1 MPVIW
6 ACRHLPAELTEEASA
21 SKGNQIIESDEL
33 QEASTYLPPKS
44 AGKLSELYTSTSL
57 ISPNKLFQM
66 LDFAAED
73 SFDSVKP
80 VGRRGRPPGRRNNKT
95 IVNEILSKEH
105 ITPEQR

>member
-1 MPVIW
+1 
-6 ACRHLPAELTEEASA
+6 
-21 SKGNQIIESDEL
+21 
-33 QEASTYLPPKS
+33 
-44 AGKLSELYTSTSL
+44 
-57 ISPNKLFQM
+57 M